1 MKGLKTLVRM
11 NRLKL
16 EDKQRQLG
24 ELEGVAGGFRSQIA
38 ALEESVRLE
47 SGAAEQTPDLG
58 YRIGG
63 FVQASLARRETLRLS
78 LADIAQQIKALR
90 DEVAAAFREI
100 KRYELIMERREE
112 AARREAGKRARKI
125 EDETAMTVYRRGRK
139 AAAA

>member
-16 EDKQRQLG
+16 EDKQRQLA

-38 ALEESVRLE
+38 VLEESVSLE

-58 YRIGG
+58 YRLGS
-63 FVQASLARRETLRLS
+63 FVQATLARRETLRLS
-78 LADIAQQIKALR
+78 LADIVQQIAELR

-112 AARREAGKRARKI
+112 AARREAGKRARKV
-125 EDETAMTVYRRGRK
+125 EDETALSVHRRRRKK
-139 AAAA
+139 AAA